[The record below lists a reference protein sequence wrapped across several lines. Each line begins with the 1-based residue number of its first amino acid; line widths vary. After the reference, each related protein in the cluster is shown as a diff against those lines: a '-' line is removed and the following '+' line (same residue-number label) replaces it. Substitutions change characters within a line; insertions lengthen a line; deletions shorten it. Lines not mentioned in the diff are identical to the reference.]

1 MYHSLDNEKGV
12 VNVSED
18 WWEHETDV
26 EDVKPSN
33 LPVKPKKLELDTVE
47 KYRMPDRIT
56 SAWVKAQLTASEW
69 RDIKRTQK
77 SLKLNPEMIESMYQD
92 ARKGL
97 AKRAIMA
104 RHGLHVS
111 TWARWESKAELGEQ
125 PYALWHIAMVH
136 AWTSIEEQE
145 LQKIREAGHTDWK
158 ASKWILEQINKEE
171 YQPTPKN
178 QVVNVHGDVH
188 AEQTEQS
195 VNYFTNEKALQVA
208 NIMKQIG
215 AIPSDEIVDAEVV
228 NATDDD

>member
-1 MYHSLDNEKGV
+1 M
-12 VNVSED
+12 SED

-26 EDVKPSN
+26 ENVEASN
-33 LPVKPKKLELDTVE
+33 LPVKPKKVEIDEVE
-47 KYRMPDRIT
+47 KYRMPDRI
-56 SAWVKAQLTASEW
+56 SAGWVRAQLTASEW
-69 RDIKRTQK
+69 RQIKRTHTT
-77 SLKLNPEMIESMYQD
+77 LKLNPEIIESMYRD

-104 RHGLHVS
+104 RHGMHVN
-111 TWARWESKAELGEQ
+111 TWGRWEAKAEQGEQ
-125 PYALWHIAMVH
+125 PYALWHTAMVH

-145 LQKIREAGHTDWK
+145 LQKIRDAGNVDWK

-188 AEQTEQS
+188 AEQTTEQS

-215 AIPSDEIVDAEVV
+215 AIPSDDVVEAEVV
-228 NATDDD
+228 DATDGD